1 MGKNNILILN
11 SSIIYGGG
19 EYFALKLSKQLKLM
33 SYNVI
38 LGCKKDTPLFK
49 KAISEDVE
57 VKEISFPVKGSGRL
71 RNVIKEIRNL
81 ISKHNIDIIHT
92 NTNYDR
98 TAGAFA
104 GRSTQAKH
112 ITSCHSLESLSHNL
126 THYIRNKF
134 LTEHFICDGQT
145 IQDLIVKKNGVPI
158 AKTTII
164 NNGID
169 PAEMARDM
177 DLRELIRHEFKIAPG
192 EIVIGNTGRMVAFKG
207 QKYLLLAFKD
217 MLEKIQNVK
226 LMIVGEGE
234 LMEDLTE
241 RANRLQ
247 ISDRVVFTGF
257 RDDLQAIYSSFDIY
271 AHTSLKTGGELFPFS
286 VLYAMAQ
293 GLPVAS
299 TDTGDISKMISKEN
313 LRFLA
318 EERSPFQISIHLS
331 ELAKNQ
337 ELRRLTGNSNLEK
350 LKQQFT
356 LERMVKR
363 ISEVYTKVINS
374 SD

>member
-207 QKYLLLAFKD
+207 QKYLLLAFRD
-217 MLEKIQNVK
+217 ILEKIQNVK

-241 RANRLQ
+241 KANRLQ

-271 AHTSLKTGGELFPFS
+271 AHTSLKSGGELFPFS

-293 GLPVAS
+293 GLPVAA

-318 EERSPFQISIHLS
+318 EERSVFQISNRLS

>member
-1 MGKNNILILN
+1 MKGKNILILN
-11 SSIIYGGG
+11 ASPIYGGG
-19 EYFALKLSKQLKLM
+19 EYFVLKLSKQLGSM
-33 SYNVI
+33 NYNVI
-38 LGCKKDTPLFK
+38 LGSGKETPLFK
-49 KAISEDVE
+49 KAVREGVD
-57 VKEISFPVKGSGRL
+57 VKELSFPVTGSSGL
-71 RNVIKEIRNL
+71 RKVIKEIRDL
-81 ISKHNIDIIHT
+81 ISKHDIDIIHT

-104 GRSTQAKH
+104 GRSTKARH
-112 ITSCHSLESLSHNL
+112 VTSCHSLESLSHNL
-126 THYIRNKF
+126 THYIRNRF

-145 IQDLIVKKNGVPI
+145 IQDLIVKKNGIPI
-158 AKTTII
+158 AKTTVI

-169 PAEMARDM
+169 PAEMARDIV
-177 DLRELIRHEFKIAPG
+177 LRKQIRHEFKIAPH

-217 MLEKIQNVK
+217 MLEKTQNVK

-234 LMEDLTE
+234 LMEDLAE

-271 AHTSLKTGGELFPFS
+271 AHTSLKSGGELFPFS

-293 GLPVAS
+293 GLPVAA

-313 LRFLA
+313 LSYLA
-318 EERSPFQISIHLS
+318 EERSPFQISNRLL

-337 ELRRLTGNSNLEK
+337 ELRRLVGNSNLER

-356 LERMVKR
+356 LELMAKR
-363 ISEVYTKVINS
+363 ISETYVKVINS
-374 SD
+374 SN